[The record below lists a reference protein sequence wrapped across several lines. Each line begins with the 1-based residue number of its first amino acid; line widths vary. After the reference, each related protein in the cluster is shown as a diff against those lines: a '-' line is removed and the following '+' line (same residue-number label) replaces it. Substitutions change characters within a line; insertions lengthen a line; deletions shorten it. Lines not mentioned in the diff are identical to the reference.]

1 MKRNRRDSVAA
12 AEPDA
17 IVVKGAREHNLEIP
31 YLEIPKHALVVFTG
45 VSGSGKSSLAFDTL
59 YAEGQRRYVESL
71 SSYARQ
77 FLGQMEKPRYEHIRG
92 LSPTIAI
99 EQKSASHNPRSTVGT
114 VTEIY
119 DYLRVLYARAG
130 EQRCHLCGGQVAA
143 RSAEEIVGEL
153 SALPRGTKI
162 TLLSPK
168 VEHRKGEFRE
178 LLDEARR
185 SGFARARIDGMI
197 VRLEDVQALEKL
209 KKHTIELVVDR
220 LTIEPASRPRLTDSV
235 ETALRAAQGRLHVL
249 VDGEERPRA
258 YSEARGCPNCGVGL
272 PELTPQ
278 MLSFNSPLG
287 MCQTCHGLGQ
297 LDLGWEHERGE
308 GWKLRG
314 ETCPDCQGR
323 RLRRESR
330 SVFLADRS
338 ITDAVALTVAD
349 AAQHFR
355 GLKLAGAQAQIAVEI
370 LKEIN
375 FRLGFLLDVGLD
387 YLTLDRASETL
398 SGGEAQRIRLASQL
412 GSELSGVMYVLDEPS
427 IGLHQRDNLRLV
439 QTLKRLRDLGN
450 SVLVVEHDQE
460 TIEAADYVLDFGP
473 GAGRAGG
480 RIVAAGTP
488 SELRDNPK
496 SPTGRYLAGKER
508 IEVPAERRR
517 PRGFLELEGVRENNL
532 RDVDVRFPLGV
543 LCAVTGVSGAGKS
556 TLVNDVL
563 HPALRQALYDAHD
576 RIGQHRSLAG
586 VEQIDKVIDIDQNPI
601 GRTPRSNPATY
612 TKCFDLI
619 RNLLA
624 GTPEAR
630 AYGYTAGRFSFNVKG
645 GRCEACE
652 GDGMRE
658 VEMHFLANVHV
669 TCEVC
674 RGKRYNEATLRVKW
688 KERCVSE
695 ILATTVAEAIELFAA
710 QPQVLHILKTLD
722 DVGLGYLQLGQPATT
737 LSGGEAQ
744 RIKLSREL
752 AKRDTGKTL
761 YILDEPTTGLHFADV
776 KRLMAV
782 LDRLVDAGNSVIVIE
797 HNLDVIKRADWVIDL
812 GPEGGSRGG
821 EIVAEG
827 TPEEVARVARS
838 YTGQFLQRMLPQP
851 ARKRRRVA

>member
-1 MKRNRRDSVAA
+1 MRKRR
-12 AEPDA
+12 AEALESDV
-17 IVVKGAREHNLEIP
+17 IVVKGAREHNLDIA
-31 YLEIPKHALVVFTG
+31 YLEIPKHKLVVFTG

-77 FLGQMEKPRYEHIRG
+77 FLGQMEKPKYEHIRG

-99 EQKSASHNPRSTVGT
+99 EQKAASHNPRSTVGT

-130 EQRCHLCGGQVAA
+130 EQRCHLCGGAVAA
-143 RSAEEIVGEL
+143 RSAAEIVDEL
-153 SALPRGTKI
+153 CELPKGTKV
-162 TLLSPK
+162 TLLAPK

-178 LLDEARR
+178 LLQEARQE
-185 SGFARARIDGMI
+185 GFVRARIDGMV
-197 VRLEDVQALEKL
+197 VRLEDVQGLEKL
-209 KKHTIELVVDR
+209 KKHTIELVIDR
-220 LTIEPASRPRLTDSV
+220 LTLGPSERARLTDSV
-235 ETALRAAQGRLHVL
+235 ETALRAAKGQLRVL

-258 YSEARGCPNCGVGL
+258 YSEARGCPKCGVGL
-272 PELTPQ
+272 PELGPQ

-287 MCQTCHGLGQ
+287 MCPGCNGLGKV
-297 LDLGWEHERGE
+297 DLGWEHERGE
-308 GWKLRG
+308 GWKLDG
-314 ETCPDCQGR
+314 EVCGDCGGL
-323 RLRRESR
+323 RLRPESR
-330 SVFLADRS
+330 SVFLADHS
-338 ITDAVALTVAD
+338 ICDATSLTVAE
-349 AAQHFR
+349 AQQHFR
-355 GLKLAGAQAQIAVEI
+355 TMKLAGAKQQIAVEV

-375 FRLGFLLDVGLD
+375 FRLGFLMDVGLD

-439 QTLKRLRDLGN
+439 ATLQRLRDLGN
-450 SVLVVEHDQE
+450 SVLVVEHDAE
-460 TIEAADYVLDFGP
+460 TIESADWVLDFGP
-473 GAGRAGG
+473 GAGRQGG

-488 SELRDNPK
+488 AKLRNDPK
-496 SPTGRYLAGKER
+496 SPTGRFLSGRDA
-508 IEVPAERRR
+508 IEVPSTRRR
-517 PRGFLELEGVRENNL
+517 PSGWIDVKGASENNL
-532 RDVDVRFPLGV
+532 RDLDARIPLGV

-556 TLVNDVL
+556 SLINQIL
-563 HPALRQALYDAHD
+563 HPALRNVLHD
-576 RIGQHRSLAG
+576 SQWHVGKHKSLAG

-612 TKCFDLI
+612 TKAFEPI
-619 RNLLA
+619 RRLFA
-624 GTPEAR
+624 GTQEAR
-630 AYGYTAGRFSFNVKG
+630 TYGYSQSRFSFNVRG

-652 GDGMRE
+652 GDGVRE

-674 RGKRYNEATLRVKW
+674 KGRRFNDATLRVAW
-688 KERCVSE
+688 KGKSISE
-695 ILATTVAEAIELFAA
+695 VLSTTVADALELFAN
-710 QPQVLHILKTLD
+710 QPQIVHILRTLD

-752 AKRDTGKTL
+752 AKRDTGRTL
-761 YILDEPTTGLHFADV
+761 YILDEPTTGLHFSDIQ
-776 KRLMAV
+776 RLMQV
-782 LDRLVDAGNSVIVIE
+782 LERLVAAGNSVLVIE

-812 GPEGGSRGG
+812 GPEGGARGG
-821 EIVAEG
+821 EIIAAG
-827 TPEEVARVARS
+827 TPEQVAAVKKS
-838 YTGQFLQRMLPQP
+838 YTGQFLQKVLP
-851 ARKRRRVA
+851 RKRKVA